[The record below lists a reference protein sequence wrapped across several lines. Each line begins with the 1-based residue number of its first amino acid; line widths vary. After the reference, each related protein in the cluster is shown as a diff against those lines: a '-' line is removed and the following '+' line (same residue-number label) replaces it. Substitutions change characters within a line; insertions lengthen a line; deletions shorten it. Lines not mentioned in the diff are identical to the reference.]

1 MREDGRVVMA
11 DVSSFLKLTN
21 QVHLVVVNIWSDPR
35 GFESHSSHHFLLVF
49 FYRKSRRVELYRLH
63 LQR

>member
-21 QVHLVVVNIWSDPR
+21 QVHLIVANIWSDPR
-35 GFESHSSHHFLLVF
+35 GFESHSSHRVILLFRFSPCSVDM
-49 FYRKSRRVELYRLH
+49 VYRLH
-63 LQR
+63 LER